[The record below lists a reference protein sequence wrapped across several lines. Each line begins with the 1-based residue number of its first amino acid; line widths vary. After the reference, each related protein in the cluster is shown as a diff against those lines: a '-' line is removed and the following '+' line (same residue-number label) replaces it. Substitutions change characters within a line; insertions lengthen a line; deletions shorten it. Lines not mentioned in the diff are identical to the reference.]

1 MLRIAFQDV
10 KTVGIR
16 NKPISKLYQHF
27 RERDFPYG
35 LQNAL
40 CTLALQYC
48 SRLTPLRSRT
58 NTRYG
63 RAANPYP
70 TGTCTP
76 QKTPSF
82 ARRDNVQL
90 KAARAPADLAGW
102 HAGFGARSLLK
113 RRLGFRLPTTW
124 PTATAPHTLAAHRD
138 LAGSPG
144 REPIPLPTGF
154 RLQRNADCLSG
165 NRLPSPPGFPCR
177 EAPFYFA
184 LRYPIL

>member
-1 MLRIAFQDV
+1 MFRIAFQDV

-16 NKPISKLYQHF
+16 NKAISKLYQHF

-70 TGTCTP
+70 TGTLTR
-76 QKTPSF
+76 QETPSF
-82 ARRDNVQL
+82 ARRDNVFSVETGRSGVSPPRAVRVLDRISPARHPPANLQRPPPPSGAPANITTSVL
-90 KAARAPADLAGW
+90 TDGGGFTAWLTDVSGKAAAKSALLFDGLQELDLSESAF
-102 HAGFGARSLLK
+102 HQHRARS
-113 RRLGFRLPTTW
+113 G
-124 PTATAPHTLAAHRD
+124 
-138 LAGSPG
+138 
-144 REPIPLPTGF
+144 
-154 RLQRNADCLSG
+154 
-165 NRLPSPPGFPCR
+165 
-177 EAPFYFA
+177 
-184 LRYPIL
+184 

>member
-1 MLRIAFQDV
+1 VFRIAFQDV

-40 CTLALQYC
+40 CTLALHSC

-70 TGTCTP
+70 TGTFTP
-76 QKTPSF
+76 QETPSF
-82 ARRDNVQL
+82 ARRDNVQA
-90 KAARAPADLAGW
+90 KAARA
-102 HAGFGARSLLK
+102 RTE
-113 RRLGFRLPTTW
+113 LG
-124 PTATAPHTLAAHRD
+124 
-138 LAGSPG
+138 
-144 REPIPLPTGF
+144 
-154 RLQRNADCLSG
+154 N
-165 NRLPSPPGFPCR
+165 
-177 EAPFYFA
+177 
-184 LRYPIL
+184 